1 MIVEFTIE
9 SPMRMGLV
17 KCLQRVDTV
26 HKTAPW
32 MKNITLKNV
41 FVEGGMP
48 PPSGK
53 GARRFEPIRNVRN
66 KWVVA
71 FGKIPQ
77 HYNYIKYLFRAPGA
91 SVAGDIGKRN

>member
-32 MKNITLKNV
+32 MKNITLKNA

-48 PPSGK
+48 LHK
-53 GARRFEPIRNVRN
+53 GAAKYYREI
-66 KWVVA
+66 
-71 FGKIPQ
+71 GLEIPDS
-77 HYNYIKYLFRAPGA
+77 IKP
-91 SVAGDIGKRN
+91 VD